1 MRTIK
6 ISLIISAYLCS
17 IMLFLSFSSAADGD
31 RDAPPAQVCHAI
43 QNRLDDL
50 TNTID
55 RLSVAMAGKPL
66 QGEETQRLLLQTYES
81 DRAFFSVVSID
92 RNLTLVAVAPQ
103 WFRRAIGQKTGSPQS
118 VKKAFESGRAE
129 LSNSFTAAEGF
140 SSCALNK
147 AIEGGQ
153 GLVSATFNPS
163 DVFANAIPAEFKLTV
178 FILRAE
184 DGVME
189 FSNHAENMNRSV
201 LSDPKFDR
209 HYADFQRLCRSI
221 LKEKKG
227 TGAYH
232 YKKFPT
238 TDIVLKTCSWDT
250 VTCGRRSW
258 RVVQFHE

>member
-6 ISLIISAYLCS
+6 ISLILSAYLCS
-17 IMLFLSFSSAADGD
+17 IMLFLPFSATADGG
-31 RDAPPAQVCHAI
+31 RDVPPAKVCRAI
-43 QNRLDDL
+43 QDRLDDL

-66 QGEETQRLLLQTYES
+66 QGGETQRLLLQTYES
-81 DRAFFSVVSID
+81 DRAFFSVVAID
-92 RNLTLVAVAPQ
+92 RNLTLAAVAPEC
-103 WFRRAIGQKTGSPQS
+103 FHLAIGQKTGSPQS
-118 VKKAFESGRAE
+118 VKKAFESSQAD
-129 LSNSFTAAEGF
+129 LSDSFTAAEGF
-140 SSCALNK
+140 TSCALNK

-163 DVFANAIPAEFKLTV
+163 DVFANAIPAEFKLAV

-201 LSDPKFDR
+201 LSDPKFGR

-221 LKEKKG
+221 LKEKEG
-227 TGAYH
+227 AGAYH